1 MSRVLPVAASGPVAG
16 RGGLLLIVLAA
27 VLWGTAGVSTRT
39 IYTLSE
45 TTAVSVA
52 FLRLALS
59 LPLLVGASAVILRR
73 TGWCIGRRHF
83 GLMAVSGVMLAL
95 YQLLF
100 FAALQRVGVAVATL
114 VTLCSA
120 PVLVAVLSTALL
132 GERPTRRLGLAAGL
146 AVVGTIALVSPG
158 EGTTVDGSTT
168 VGLLL
173 ALGSACGYALVTII
187 SRRVAGAYQPLL
199 PVTVAATVGSL
210 ALLPILVWDGPRLE
224 YPAAGW
230 LLLLYLGVGPTAVG
244 YVLFT
249 RGMRTTAATVA
260 SVLTLVEPLTAAV
273 LAWALFDEQL
283 GPLALVGA
291 GLLLGAVV
299 LLTRE

>member
-1 MSRVLPVAASGPVAG
+1 MSRVLPVAASGRVAG

-27 VLWGTAGVSTRT
+27 MLWGTAGVSTRT
-39 IYTLSE
+39 IYGLAE

-59 LPLLVGASAVILRR
+59 LPVLGGTAVAVLGR
-73 TGWCIGRRHF
+73 TGWHIGPRHL

-100 FAALQRVGVAVATL
+100 FAALERVGVAVATL

-120 PVLVAVLSTALL
+120 PVLVALLSTVLL
-132 GERPTRRLGLAAGL
+132 GERPTRKLGVAASLAIF
-146 AVVGTIALVSPG
+146 GTLLLVSPA
-158 EGTTVDGSTT
+158 EGTTVDDSATI
-168 VGLLL
+168 GLLL
-173 ALGSACGYALVTII
+173 ALGSAFGYSLVAII
-187 SRRVAGAYQPLL
+187 SRRIAGAYPPLL
-199 PVTVAATVGSL
+199 PVTVAAAVGTL
-210 ALLPILVWDGPRLE
+210 ALLPVLLLDGPHLA

-230 LLLLYLGVGPTAVG
+230 LLLLYLGVGPTAIG

-249 RGMRTTAATVA
+249 RGVRTTAATVA
-260 SVLTLVEPLTAAV
+260 SVVTMVEPLTAAV
-273 LAWALFDEQL
+273 LSWLFFDERL

-291 GLLLGAVV
+291 GLLLGAVL